1 MGAADNKRSMRL
13 KIISLILFLSFY
25 SPVRSDQGHVVPEE
39 DGNIS
44 EDMEAIVDMLNTIED
59 GGYGR
64 SKPLVDYD
72 YSQDGG
78 LEIVLDTE
86 VSFTDREGEDYPLNY
101 DDGTDKEDHLD
112 EDLPTGEVHLDE
124 DEPNGEEITEPED
137 GSKDMD
143 LGIVDKDDES
153 ERFYDYD
160 KSSEISETIV
170 GNDDDLNEDFLVKEY
185 QDDEYENLEEA
196 KMIQVTMDDLYD
208 QSMIFHIILLLG
220 ICLICVV
227 VFFALVTL
235 MVTVLT
241 RRHYQ
246 HSNVVRSVKIK
257 SDGIVKS
264 YAKIPVEIKNMVPS
278 NIAYKQLYDV

>member
-1 MGAADNKRSMRL
+1 MGSFTAADNKRSMRL
-13 KIISLILFLSFY
+13 KIISLFLFLSFY

-64 SKPLVDYD
+64 NKPLVDYD

-112 EDLPTGEVHLDE
+112 EDVPTGEVHLDEDVPTGEVHLDEDEPTGEVHLDEDVPTGEVHLDE
-124 DEPNGEEITEPED
+124 DEPNGEEIPEPED

-143 LGIVDKDDES
+143 LGIVDKDDEN

-170 GNDDDLNEDFLVKEY
+170 GNDDDLNEDFLVK
-185 QDDEYENLEEA
+185 
-196 KMIQVTMDDLYD
+196 
-208 QSMIFHIILLLG
+208 
-220 ICLICVV
+220 
-227 VFFALVTL
+227 
-235 MVTVLT
+235 
-241 RRHYQ
+241 
-246 HSNVVRSVKIK
+246 
-257 SDGIVKS
+257 
-264 YAKIPVEIKNMVPS
+264 
-278 NIAYKQLYDV
+278 